1 MMIKMLMKMML
12 MMMLMIVI
20 MSLNRRSETRS
31 CNGVNMREAL
41 TLTIFYN
48 AIITQTL
55 IIIFALLRKSVGW

>member
-1 MMIKMLMKMML
+1 MMMIKMLMKMML

-31 CNGVNMREAL
+31 CNGVNMRE

-55 IIIFALLRKSVGW
+55 ILIFALLRKSVGW